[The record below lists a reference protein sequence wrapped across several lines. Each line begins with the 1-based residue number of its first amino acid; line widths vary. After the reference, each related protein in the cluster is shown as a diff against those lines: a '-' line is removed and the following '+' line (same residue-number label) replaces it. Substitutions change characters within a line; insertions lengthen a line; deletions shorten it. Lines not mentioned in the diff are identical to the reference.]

1 MQATAVLRQDE
12 TGQQSD
18 DIVVSTLVK
27 AYGALPV
34 LRGLNLRV
42 KRGERLLLLG
52 QNGSGKTTLLKI
64 LATLIRPTAGR
75 AFVQGWDVVEDRVH
89 VRRRIGFLSHQTYL
103 YAEMT
108 VLENLQFY
116 GEMYGTDI
124 DEATLRHRLHG
135 VGMDVWRN
143 AQVRTLSRGMQQRV
157 ALVRAMLHAPQ
168 VLLLDEP
175 DTGLD
180 QRAAE
185 SLVRLLETVTAEG
198 RTVLLTSHN
207 LERGLSLADRVAVLQ
222 TGRII
227 YEAPRRDFNAA
238 VLEAIYR
245 T

>member
-1 MQATAVLRQDE
+1 VQVPAALRQYE
-12 TGQQSD
+12 AGPQGA
-18 DIVVSTLVK
+18 DIQVSGLVK

-34 LRGLNLRV
+34 LRGLGLTV
-42 KRGERLLLLG
+42 HKGERLLLLG

-75 AFVQGWDVVEDRVH
+75 ALVQGWDVVEDREF
-89 VRRRIGFLSHQTYL
+89 VRGRIGLLSHQTYL
-103 YAEMT
+103 YGEMT
-108 VLENLQFY
+108 VLENLRFY
-116 GEMYGTDI
+116 SQMYSAGL
-124 DEATLRHRLHG
+124 EEGALRQRLHG

-157 ALVRAMLHAPQ
+157 ALVRALLHAPQ

-180 QRAAE
+180 QRAAD
-185 SLVRLLETVTAEG
+185 SLVRLLEETTAEG

-222 TGRII
+222 FGRIV
-227 YEAPRRDFNAA
+227 YESARSDFHAA
-238 VLEAIYR
+238 DLETIYR
-245 T
+245 G